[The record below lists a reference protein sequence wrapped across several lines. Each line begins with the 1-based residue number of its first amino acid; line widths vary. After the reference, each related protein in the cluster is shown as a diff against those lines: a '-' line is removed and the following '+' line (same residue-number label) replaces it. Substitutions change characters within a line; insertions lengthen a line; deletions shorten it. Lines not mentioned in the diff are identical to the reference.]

1 MYQWNVNIIVSYRQF
16 NLSYESILLDKCVWL
31 KQVTDNQITNVN
43 MILFYLVSMQIL
55 IEL

>member
-31 KQVTDNQITNVN
+31 IQVTDNQITNVN
-43 MILFYLVSMQIL
+43 MILFYLVSIQIL